1 MSALFLRHEG
11 FLGAV
16 GAFLKVHPMHVPT
29 GSSAAAMAAAVA
41 ATAGLDGPGGAAAA
55 AGRPGLQAS
64 DRNAST
70 KVGLCGF
77 EGFALF
83 VKLGRQANMSTDG
96 IARRWCVY
104 MCVYVFGCVHA
115 LVEPGRSS

>member
-29 GSSAAAMAAAVA
+29 SSSAAAMAAAVA
-41 ATAGLDGPGGAAAA
+41 AAAGADSGGGAAAA
-55 AGRPGLQAS
+55 AAARPVQAS

-70 KVGLCGF
+70 KVCVGRYCCSGF
-77 EGFALF
+77 DWLHF
-83 VKLGRQANMSTDG
+83 VNVCFQHV
-96 IARRWCVY
+96 WY
-104 MCVYVFGCVHA
+104 
-115 LVEPGRSS
+115 